1 MYVDKMVLG
10 VYHLSYNKKLLSN
23 SSLRFIYFPLSQQQ
37 KEQEAL
43 QTLLVK
49 MMFIRAQ
56 CGPG

>member
-1 MYVDKMVLG
+1 MVLG

-23 SSLRFIYFPLSQQQ
+23 SSLRFIHFPLSQQQ

-43 QTLLVK
+43 QTVK
-49 MMFIRAQ
+49 MMFVRAQ